1 MQVTFTEL
9 GTVTQRFPHLR
20 VNKLFTELAV
30 CDITLFCR
38 CVCSV
43 FFHFLSCSMIWL
55 CFGSVVICYV
65 IWCFLNVV
73 FCSVFDTLGPP

>member
-43 FFHFLSCSMIWL
+43 LSFVVMFFDM
-55 CFGSVVICYV
+55 
-65 IWCFLNVV
+65 VV
-73 FCSVFDTLGPP
+73 FWFCCHMLCNLVFFKCVLFSV